1 MSLGYLECGIP
12 ISGEQWAARADA
24 YASLISEHLSPDT
37 VWLDA
42 GCGLRLLED
51 DTDRLENW
59 LATHCG
65 RIVGMDVSVMSHR
78 NIDTLV
84 RGSIYELPFASGSFD
99 LVTCNMVVE
108 HLDRPAAA
116 FAEVT
121 RCLRPGG
128 AFVISTPNLLNYG
141 ILSNAV
147 ASRLLPDRWRLRL
160 VSNSDERKPDDI
172 FRVRYKANT
181 LRRLARLLN
190 ASGLQVHKAIPFRQH
205 VPFFRKIERL
215 ETLLMKLTPVSA
227 LLVCAH
233 KNPVSWE

>member
-1 MSLGYLECGIP
+1 MSLGYAVGGIP
-12 ISGEQWAARADA
+12 ITGERWAARAEA
-24 YASLISEHLSPDT
+24 YAQLISEHLSPGT

-42 GCGLRLLED
+42 GCGFRLLED
-51 DTDRLENW
+51 DTDRLEDW

-65 RIVGMDVSVMSHR
+65 RIVGMDISVMSHR

-84 RGSIYELPFASGSFD
+84 RGSLYKLPFANSSFD

-108 HLDRPAAA
+108 HLDRPAVA

-128 AFVISTPNLLNYG
+128 ALVISTPNLLNYG

-160 VSNSDERKPDDI
+160 VCNSDDREPNDI

-181 LRRLARLLN
+181 LPRLARLLS

-205 VPFFRKIERL
+205 IPFFGKTERL
-215 ETLLMKLTPVSA
+215 ERILMKLTPVSA

-233 KNPVSWE
+233 KTLVS